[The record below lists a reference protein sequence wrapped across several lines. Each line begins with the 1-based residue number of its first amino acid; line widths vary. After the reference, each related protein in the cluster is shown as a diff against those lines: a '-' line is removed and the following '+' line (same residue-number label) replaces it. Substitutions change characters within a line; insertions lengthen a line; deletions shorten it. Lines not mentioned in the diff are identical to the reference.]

1 MKKLPLT
8 TDIASDIISQLMHGK
23 PLTQIARQEGKP
35 SLSKIYNWIQT
46 DKSFADKIIT
56 ARRIGAQTYLD
67 KMIEELENCSHKDAY
82 LVNLKLQHYR
92 WLASKLIPIFGDK
105 QEIKQ
110 DTNISITW
118 NVPDHEQK
126 SYENESSIHNV
137 TPSGP
142 KLHELAKT
150 NPDKSYNELER
161 LRADSAVEGSH

>member
-8 TDIASDIISQLMHGK
+8 TELSSSIVNQLMHGK
-23 PLTQIARQEGKP
+23 PLTSICKSKEMP

-67 KMIEELENCSHKDAY
+67 KMVEELENCTARDAY
-82 LVNLKLQHYR
+82 IVNLKLQHFR
-92 WLASKLIPIFGDK
+92 WLASKLIGIYGDK

-118 NVPDHEQK
+118 KVPDQDK
-126 SYENESSIHNV
+126 TFENEINV
-137 TPSGP
+137 TPHGSI
-142 KLHELAKT
+142 HELAKA
-150 NPDKSYNELER
+150 NPDKSYKDLEKEL
-161 LRADSAVEGSH
+161 VK

>member
-8 TDIASDIISQLMHGK
+8 TEIASDIVSQLMHGK

-46 DKSFADKIIT
+46 DKDFANKILT

-92 WLASKLIPIFGDK
+92 WLASKLIGIYGDK
-105 QEIKQ
+105 QEIHT
-110 DTNISITW
+110 DTKVEITW
-118 NVPDHEQK
+118 NIPDQK
-126 SYENESSIHNV
+126 TVNV
-137 TPSGP
+137 TP
-142 KLHELAKT
+142 
-150 NPDKSYNELER
+150 
-161 LRADSAVEGSH
+161 DSSVEGSH